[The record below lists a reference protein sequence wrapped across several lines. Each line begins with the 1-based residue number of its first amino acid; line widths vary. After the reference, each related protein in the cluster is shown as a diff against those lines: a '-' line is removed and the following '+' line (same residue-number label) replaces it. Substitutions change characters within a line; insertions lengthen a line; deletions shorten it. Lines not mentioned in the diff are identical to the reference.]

1 MTGDHARESTSVPR
15 RSRRDDGARP
25 IPPNRAPTPV
35 RASQFWVLGFCRVNQ
50 TRDAPSWPSWR
61 HLWAPWSRASDR
73 GRSRDARRR
82 VALRTEWPGTSGRR
96 FSQLDANRGI
106 VPPGP
111 QLELREIRLKM
122 NSAAPCQVGFFEG
135 ASFRPRAM
143 ATLVSCAAMAP
154 RVAAATHRRVSRV
167 IASQRRSR
175 RWSPTTSTWRR
186 RNSRPQRRVTALL

>member
-15 RSRRDDGARP
+15 RSRRDDGACP

-111 QLELREIRLKM
+111 QLDELREIRSNIEFGRSMSSRFLR
-122 NSAAPCQVGFFEG
+122 G
-135 ASFRPRAM
+135 
-143 ATLVSCAAMAP
+143 
-154 RVAAATHRRVSRV
+154 RV
-167 IASQRRSR
+167 
-175 RWSPTTSTWRR
+175 TSTSRHGHARVMRGDGTARRGRHASPRLARGAASPAGRAPPPRGWRGR
-186 RNSRPQRRVTALL
+186 